1 VVVDCGVVDA
11 VRDEGRDEGAE
22 ELAGPEFRHLALGE
36 ATVEP
41 EGHCEGGVEVCTGD
55 ATGDVNGDHCSEA
68 LVVRQQM
75 TTIHIVSS
83 VCGKHITRRS
93 ISSMDFV
100 EVAQ

>member
-1 VVVDCGVVDA
+1 
-11 VRDEGRDEGAE
+11 
-22 ELAGPEFRHLALGE
+22 
-36 ATVEP
+36 
-41 EGHCEGGVEVCTGD
+41 VCTGD
-55 ATGDVNGDHCSEA
+55 ATGDVDGDHCSEA